1 MTKTTNTIAINDVL
15 IQLGVQI
22 ENAGTSTGSQWF
34 STSEFIASHSP
45 VDGAL
50 IGKVSITSPEDY
62 SKVMDAAT
70 SAFVQWR
77 VMPAPQRGEIVRQ
90 FGEELRRLKEP
101 LGRLVSYEMGK
112 SLQPLSDQDK
122 QEDLLV
128 QGCQSKVWLKA
139 EKQGDAVK
147 FWADADAIIAKGI
160 VAMLIDVFDE
170 QPAAEIA
177 QAELGFIEEIGLKDH
192 LSPTRANGLMSMIK
206 QMKIYA
212 LAFA

>member
-1 MTKTTNTIAINDVL
+1 MTI
-15 IQLGVQI
+15 
-22 ENAGTSTGSQWF
+22 
-34 STSEFIASHSP
+34 SEKQAAL
-45 VDGAL
+45 VDEFAFF
-50 IGKVSITSPEDY
+50 DDW
-62 SKVMDAAT
+62 MDKYNH
-70 SAFVQWR
+70 
-77 VMPAPQRGEIVRQ
+77 II
-90 FGEELRRLKEP
+90 
-101 LGRLVSYEMGK
+101 EMGK
-112 SLQPLSDQDK
+112 SLKPLSDQDK

-139 EKQGDAVK
+139 EKQGDDVK

-170 QPAAEIA
+170 QPAADIA